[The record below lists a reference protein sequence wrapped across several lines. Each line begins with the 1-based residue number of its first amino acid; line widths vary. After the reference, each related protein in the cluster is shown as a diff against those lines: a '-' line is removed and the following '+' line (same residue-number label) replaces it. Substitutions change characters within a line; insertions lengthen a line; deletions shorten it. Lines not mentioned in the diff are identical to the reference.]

1 MKLNDINPFIRQAI
15 ITKLPSSIYTG
26 KKIKTRDC
34 RLFYILHGSGEIL
47 IEGRNYN
54 IKPGS
59 VILFQTGTEY
69 VWQISDM
76 RYVAINFDYT
86 QEHCHIKTS
95 FSPISAD
102 KFPSQNFS
110 SKIDFTDATELN
122 REIVIFDG
130 AAFESRIVNLAVEI
144 NTAIDFKDELLA
156 SLLKSVI
163 ISIVRQKREQEAV
176 GNAKGAI
183 VARRIIG
190 YIQKNYNKPLKNEDI
205 AEYFH
210 FNASYLNRI
219 FKAHTGFSVKTFI
232 VDYRINQA
240 MEMLRTQNIS
250 VSELALAV
258 GFPDIPHFIKTFK
271 AHTGQTPT
279 EYRASNSL

>member
-1 MKLNDINPFIRQAI
+1 M
-15 ITKLPSSIYTG
+15 
-26 KKIKTRDC
+26 
-34 RLFYILHGSGEIL
+34 
-47 IEGRNYN
+47 
-54 IKPGS
+54 
-59 VILFQTGTEY
+59 
-69 VWQISDM
+69 
-76 RYVAINFDYT
+76 
-86 QEHCHIKTS
+86 
-95 FSPISAD
+95 
-102 KFPSQNFS
+102 
-110 SKIDFTDATELN
+110 
-122 REIVIFDG
+122 IFDG

-219 FKAHTGFSVKTFI
+219 SHPPPSVNHFFSVR
-232 VDYRINQA
+232 Y
-240 MEMLRTQNIS
+240 
-250 VSELALAV
+250 
-258 GFPDIPHFIKTFK
+258 
-271 AHTGQTPT
+271 
-279 EYRASNSL
+279 